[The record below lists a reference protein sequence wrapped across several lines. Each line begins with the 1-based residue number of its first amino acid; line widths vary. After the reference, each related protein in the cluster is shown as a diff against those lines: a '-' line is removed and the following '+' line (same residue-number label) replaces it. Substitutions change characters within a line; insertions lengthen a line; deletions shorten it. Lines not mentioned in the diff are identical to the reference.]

1 MGSAKI
7 SLASTDFDLVGI
19 KNLQTKNL
27 KTNLSSEEKK
37 VEGFLTAEYTMSYLK
52 EINQKSPAVILKK
65 EKVVG
70 YALAVTKE
78 LSKEHEVLNQ
88 LVIKF
93 EKQKYKDTFLVSEN
107 YIVVAQ
113 LCVDKS
119 FRGMGFVEKMYS
131 FFKSK
136 YFDYKY
142 CVTAVDNKNLRSS
155 KIHKKCGFVKIGEVL
170 IGNSPGEIILW
181 DWNNEK

>member
-7 SLASTDFDLVGI
+7 TLASTDFDLVGI

-27 KTNLSSEEKK
+27 KTNLSPEEKK
-37 VEGFLTAEYTMSYLK
+37 VEGFLTAKYTMAFLK
-52 EINQKSPAVILKK
+52 KINQKSPAVIMKK
-65 EKVVG
+65 DKVVG

-88 LVIKF
+88 LVVKF
-93 EKQKYKDTFLVSEN
+93 EEQKYENTLLASES

-113 LCVDKS
+113 LCVDKT
-119 FRGMGFVEKMYS
+119 FRGMGFVEKMYT
-131 FFKSK
+131 FFKNK

-142 CVTAVDNKNLRSS
+142 CVTAVDNKNKRSS

-181 DWNNEK
+181 DWHNR

>member
-1 MGSAKI
+1 M
-7 SLASTDFDLVGI
+7 
-19 KNLQTKNL
+19 
-27 KTNLSSEEKK
+27 KT
-37 VEGFLTAEYTMSYLK
+37 
-52 EINQKSPAVILKK
+52 
-65 EKVVG
+65 
-70 YALAVTKE
+70 
-78 LSKEHEVLNQ
+78 
-88 LVIKF
+88 
-93 EKQKYKDTFLVSEN
+93 YKDTLLASEN

-119 FRGMGFVEKMYS
+119 IRGMGFVEKMW

-181 DWNNEK
+181 D

>member
-1 MGSAKI
+1 M
-7 SLASTDFDLVGI
+7 
-19 KNLQTKNL
+19 
-27 KTNLSSEEKK
+27 
-37 VEGFLTAEYTMSYLK
+37 
-52 EINQKSPAVILKK
+52 
-65 EKVVG
+65 
-70 YALAVTKE
+70 AVTKE

-88 LVIKF
+88 LVVKF
-93 EKQKYKDTFLVSEN
+93 EKQKYKDTLLASEN

-155 KIHKKCGFVKIGEVL
+155 KIHKMWFCENWRSIDY
-170 IGNSPGEIILW
+170 NSPEKYPLGPNNKKLFRQIIKETYNPL
-181 DWNNEK
+181 K